1 MIGSAVTD
9 HLVWA
14 DTAEVIVVDN
24 LERGSVRNLDWARD
38 NGNITVING
47 DIRDRRLMGAVMRG
61 VDVVF
66 HEADLPVA
74 QCREDPRLALEVLA
88 DGTFNVI
95 EAAVNAGVRRV
106 VAASSA
112 SVYGQADTLPTPEH
126 HHPWNDHT
134 FHGAAKALSEGM
146 LRSFRATHGLDYVVL
161 RYFSVYGP
169 RTAREGVCSEVLI
182 EWMERI
188 VAGLPPVINGDG
200 LQTLDFVYVDDV
212 AAANIQAACAEDPA
226 TRVLNVASGVETSLL
241 TLAHTLLRAMGSPL
255 GVEHSPARAAVGA
268 ERQRA
273 DVSRARDTIGFHAR
287 IPLQEGLRRLVEWWR
302 AEVAEKEAETPSLVG
317 ASRWR

>member
-14 DTAEVIVVDN
+14 DAAEVIVVDD
-24 LERGSVRNLDWARD
+24 LEGGSVRNLEWARD
-38 NGNITVING
+38 NGTVTVING

-66 HEADLPVA
+66 HEADIAVA
-74 QCREDPRLALEVLA
+74 RCREDPRLALEVLV

-112 SVYGQADTLPTPEH
+112 SVYGLTDTLPTPEN
-126 HHPWNDHT
+126 HHPWNDET
-134 FHGAAKALSEGM
+134 FHGAAKAFSEGM
-146 LRSFRATHGLDYVVL
+146 LRSYRATHGLDYVVL
-161 RYFSVYGP
+161 RYFTVYGP
-169 RTAREGVCSEVLI
+169 RMVADSVFSEVLI
-182 EWMERI
+182 GWMERI
-188 VAGLPPVINGDG
+188 AADLPPLIHGDG

-212 AAANIQAACAEDPA
+212 AAANIHAACVDDPA

-241 TLAHTLLRAMGSPL
+241 SLGHTLIRAMGSQL

-268 ERQRA
+268 ERQRGDA
-273 DVSRARDTIGFHAR
+273 SRALDAIGFHAR

-302 AEVAEKEAETPSLVG
+302 AEGAGQAVDPPSLVG